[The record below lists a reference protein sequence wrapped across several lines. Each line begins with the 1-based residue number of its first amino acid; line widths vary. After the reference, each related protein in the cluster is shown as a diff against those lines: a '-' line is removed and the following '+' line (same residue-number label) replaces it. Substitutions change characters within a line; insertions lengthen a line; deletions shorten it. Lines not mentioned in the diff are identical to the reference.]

1 MLSTYTLP
9 VFNPFLLSAYV
20 SHILSIKNLHALRVE
35 LKLSRKLQE
44 NRLLQPTEDAMATGG
59 EVIIGQLMPAGE
71 DEVQSV
77 QTTLDGG
84 IVA

>member
-1 MLSTYTLP
+1 M
-9 VFNPFLLSAYV
+9 
-20 SHILSIKNLHALRVE
+20 ISIKNFHALRVE

-59 EVIIGQLMPAGE
+59 EIIIGVLMATGQA
-71 DEVQSV
+71 EVQRV

-84 IVA
+84 IVTSQDGRFVCWPSS